1 MEKIVSFLLKKNLKI
16 GVDLLYKDFK
26 EAVKV
31 VGFTSVD
38 EFVKYAKLDSND
50 VLTWEAKDEIP
61 YFVSLLLHIL
71 KGDKEVLPSSLS
83 LQSIVKECLPL
94 ASLLEEASSFPSKL
108 EEMFLLQKQLND
120 STNGKNWEL
129 GLNKFNKEINWL
141 RCIHM
146 EVAELIDSTPWKHWK
161 NINSAPDMNN
171 IHVEL
176 VDIWHFLMSYI
187 LQETNVPKAVSLV
200 NTHCIYEAA
209 QNIDVNL
216 IIKESEKLSYIAL
229 AIETKNMPSFSGIE
243 RFIEQ
248 FFRACKSAGLSFSWL
263 QKLYI
268 GKNCLNQFRQDNGYK
283 EGTYKKV
290 WNGSEDNVVMVELL
304 KTIEDVSFDEL
315 YEQLKLKYNQ
325 N

>member
-1 MEKIVSFLLKKNLKI
+1 M
-16 GVDLLYKDFK
+16 LYKDFK
-26 EAVKV
+26 EAIKSI
-31 VGFTSVD
+31 GFSSVD
-38 EFVKYAKLDSND
+38 EFISYAKISPNE
-50 VLTWEAKDEIP
+50 VLAWIEKDEVP
-61 YFVSLLLHIL
+61 YLVSLLLHTL
-71 KGDKEVLPSSLS
+71 KGDKDVLPASISLE
-83 LQSIVKECLPL
+83 SIVEECLPL
-94 ASLLEEASSFPSKL
+94 ATLLEEASSFPHKL

-129 GLNKFNKEINWL
+129 GSNKFGKEINWL

-161 NINSAPDMNN
+161 NINSSPDMNN

-200 NTHCIYEAA
+200 NTHCIYEASN
-209 QNIDVNL
+209 NID
-216 IIKESEKLSYIAL
+216 IKLVVKEAEKLSYISL
-229 AIETKNMPSFSGIE
+229 AIDTKNMPSFSGIE

-248 FFRACKSAGLSFSWL
+248 YFRCCKIAGLSFTWL

-283 EGTYKKV
+283 EGTYKKI
-290 WNGSEDNVVMVELL
+290 WKGNEDNVVMVNLL
-304 KTIEDVSFDEL
+304 EKIEDVSFEEL
-315 YEQLKLKYNQ
+315 YKQLGIEYNKA
-325 N
+325 

>member
-1 MEKIVSFLLKKNLKI
+1 M
-16 GVDLLYKDFK
+16 LYKDFK
-26 EAVKV
+26 EAIKSI
-31 VGFTSVD
+31 GFSSVD
-38 EFVKYAKLDSND
+38 EFISYAKISSNE
-50 VLTWEAKDEIP
+50 VLAWIEKDEVP
-61 YFVSLLLHIL
+61 YLVSLLLHTL
-71 KGDKEVLPSSLS
+71 KGDKDVLPASISLE
-83 LQSIVKECLPL
+83 SIVEECLPL
-94 ASLLEEASSFPSKL
+94 ATLLEEASSFPHKL

-129 GLNKFNKEINWL
+129 GSNKFGKEINWL

-161 NINSAPDMNN
+161 NINSSPDMNN

-200 NTHCIYEAA
+200 NTHCIYEASN
-209 QNIDVNL
+209 NID
-216 IIKESEKLSYIAL
+216 IKLVVKEAEKLSYISL
-229 AIETKNMPSFSGIE
+229 AIDTKNMPSFSGIE

-248 FFRACKSAGLSFSWL
+248 YFRCCKIAGLSFTWL

-283 EGTYKKV
+283 EGTYKKI
-290 WNGSEDNVVMVELL
+290 WNGNEDNVVMVSLL
-304 KTIEDVSFDEL
+304 EKIEDVSFEEL
-315 YEQLKLKYNQ
+315 YKQLGVEYNKA
-325 N
+325 